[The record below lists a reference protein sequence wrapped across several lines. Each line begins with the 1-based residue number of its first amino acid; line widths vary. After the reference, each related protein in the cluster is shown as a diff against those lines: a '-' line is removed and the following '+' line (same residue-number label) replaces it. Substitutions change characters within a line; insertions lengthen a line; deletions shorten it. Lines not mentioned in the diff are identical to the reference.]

1 MLKVDEAYLSRSQAF
16 IFVLFSGLQGNGNS
30 EGRGGAAPRCGHE
43 HIALWA
49 ALVTGQAWAP
59 GQPSLRA
66 RIELMSGDTRD
77 ACGCVAEVSLLGGGP
92 VGLPRHGKVRGRS
105 PRLSSES

>member
-1 MLKVDEAYLSRSQAF
+1 MRSQAF

-30 EGRGGAAPRCGHE
+30 EGRGGAAPHCGHE
-43 HIALWA
+43 HVALWA
-49 ALVTGQAWAP
+49 ALVTGQPW
-59 GQPSLRA
+59 A
-66 RIELMSGDTRD
+66 RIALISGDTRD
-77 ACGCVAEVSLLGGGP
+77 ACGCVAEVSLSGGGP